1 MEGRE
6 GGRREEERRRGKKGG
21 EKAGKGE
28 ALRHF
33 SFYNLTTVYTDA
45 ANDKTCLTVCNDTFI
60 HLYIIGT
67 GY

>member
-45 ANDKTCLTVCNDTFI
+45 ANSDPSAVVVSKTA
-60 HLYIIGT
+60 
-67 GY
+67 